1 MRDWLEASAARRP
14 DGVFLATPAA
24 DLTFAAF
31 DLLARRTGGA
41 LREMG
46 VRKGDRVAVWA
57 AAEPATV
64 AVMWAVPRLGAALVP
79 LDVRLGPAEA
89 ARRVEAAEAM
99 LVVGARGLT
108 EAGVP
113 SVDPQELHQGDPAA
127 PIEPDV
133 DDIHSVVFTSG
144 TSGTPKGVLLT
155 WGNLEASAA
164 ASALHLDHGEADRW
178 LGVLPLHHVG
188 GWMILVRSARQG
200 STVVLEPGFD
210 PGRAA
215 SLLREGAVTL
225 LSLVA
230 TMLHRLLD
238 EDPGPYRGVRAVLLG
253 GGPAAPGLL
262 EAASTAGL
270 PVLPS
275 YGMTETCSQVATLP
289 LDEGMTPRRRARALS
304 GVELRIVDDAG
315 RTLPAGEVGT
325 IAVRGPMLSPGYLGA
340 PRRRPGDWYLSG
352 DVGLLDS
359 DGYLRVVGRADDVII
374 SGGEN
379 VDPAEVEAVLLAHPA
394 VQEAAVFGT
403 PHDDWGEAVSALLVA
418 PGAGAEEL
426 EGYVRA
432 RLTGYK
438 VPRRWAFTSAL
449 PRDALGKVSRAAARD
464 AVDEEVWSSGGRR

>member
-14 DGVFLATPAA
+14 DGLFLATSGA
-24 DLTFAAF
+24 DLSFVAF
-31 DLLARRTGGA
+31 DGLARRTAGA
-41 LREMG
+41 LREIG
-46 VRKGDRVAVWA
+46 VRRGDRVAVWA
-57 AAEPATV
+57 AAQPATV
-64 AVMWAVPRLGAALVP
+64 AALWAVPRLGAALVP
-79 LDVRLGPAEA
+79 LDLRLDPAEA
-89 ARRVEAAEAM
+89 ERRIQAAEAS
-99 LVVGARGLT
+99 LVVGERGLP
-108 EAGVP
+108 EVGVR
-113 SVDPQELHQGDPAA
+113 SVDPEELHQGDPAD

-133 DDIHSVVFTSG
+133 DDVHSVVFTSG

-210 PGRAA
+210 AGRAA
-215 SLLREGAVTL
+215 ALLREGSVTL
-225 LSLVA
+225 VSLVA

-253 GGPAAPGLL
+253 GGPVAPALL
-262 EAASTAGL
+262 ESAAAAGL

-289 LDEGMTPRRRARALS
+289 LEEGRAPQRRARALS
-304 GVELRIVDDAG
+304 GVELRIVDGAG
-315 RTLPAGEVGT
+315 RTLPAGEEGT
-325 IAVRGPMLSPGYLGA
+325 IAVRGPMVSPGYLGA
-340 PRRRPGDWYLSG
+340 RRRRAADWHLTGDIGS
-352 DVGLLDS
+352 LDR

-379 VDPAEVEAVLLAHPA
+379 VDPEEVEAVLLAHPA

-403 PHDDWGEAVSALLVA
+403 PHDDWGEAVSALVVA

-426 EGYVRA
+426 EVYARE

-438 VPRRWAFTSAL
+438 VPRRWAFASVL
-449 PRDALGKVSRAAARD
+449 PRDPLGKVNRAAARD
-464 AVDEEVWSSGGRR
+464 AVGEGAWISGDRR